1 MGSLVQSPRDGSR
14 TPRDWTVIR
23 PQGGTRVRLA
33 RWHLMVISVGEDLF
47 LLVLTWRWDDWGG
60 QPCYIFSGH
69 PQRGLYTK
77 DCQEAWGGGEEHSP
91 RGVVSDSDKPEGS
104 LVLLRRRW
112 RGARPGPV
120 LPQAGRKAP
129 LRPAARLPLFLARP
143 QPEGSEPPPPF
154 PGGTPDPS
162 TGLLVLGIQSGLT
175 CPKARPQA
183 RNLFSFTSARRNQKR
198 ADMRGT

>member
-1 MGSLVQSPRDGSR
+1 MPW
-14 TPRDWTVIR
+14 DWTVIR

-77 DCQEAWGGGEEHSP
+77 DCQEAWGGGGKSIPPGGSFLTQTNQRDPSFCSEDDGVE
-91 RGVVSDSDKPEGS
+91 RGRARSF
-104 LVLLRRRW
+104 LR
-112 RGARPGPV
+112 P
-120 LPQAGRKAP
+120 GRKAP